1 MFDSQGNSKI
11 CDFGECLKISD
22 HSIAY
27 VNLKKYYNS
36 PESFRDKTLYYAQ
49 DFWHLG
55 ICIFAMLT
63 GDYPF
68 QTKESVLN
76 DQLPDM
82 NEVRLLKLDE
92 FKISNESYQIVTKL
106 LNKDH
111 KQRLASVG
119 VKMEPFYKDF
129 DWIKLEN
136 GTLEPPIK
144 PKLVIIIYL
153 LKTF

>member
-1 MFDSQGNSKI
+1 MHKT
-11 CDFGECLKISD
+11 FGILVS
-22 HSIAY
+22 
-27 VNLKKYYNS
+27 V
-36 PESFRDKTLYYAQ
+36 F
-49 DFWHLG
+49 FG
-55 ICIFAMLT
+55 MLT

-82 NEVRLLKLDE
+82 NEVRLNKQEE
-92 FKISNESYQIVTKL
+92 FKISDESYQIVTKL

-111 KQRLASVG
+111 KQRLASVDI
-119 VKMEPFYKDF
+119 KMEPFYKDF

-136 GTLEPPIK
+136 GSMEPPIK
-144 PKLVIIIYL
+144 PKLVIIINS